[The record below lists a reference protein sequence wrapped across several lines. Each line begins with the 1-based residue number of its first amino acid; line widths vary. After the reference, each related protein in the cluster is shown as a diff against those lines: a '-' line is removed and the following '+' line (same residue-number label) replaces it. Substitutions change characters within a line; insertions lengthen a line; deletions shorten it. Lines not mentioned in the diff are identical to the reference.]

1 MEHDPQLA
9 AFLEAYKAF
18 KAPNDDAEE
27 HERRTRLLRDRFNE
41 LIEEEGCP

>member
-9 AFLEAYKAF
+9 DFLEAYKAF

-27 HERRTRLLRDRFNE
+27 HERRTRLLRDRFDA